1 MLENTF
7 GMCVQQELKQRF
19 KKKLNCSPPL
29 ISTED
34 DQICNQRFNA
44 TQNDTEELRSFFVNN
59 YIDFRPSS
67 CKRACTQTTYEVQ
80 SREKLKEQ
88 KGHLVIK
95 LTFEPVVRVT
105 CSNFSL
111 TWSDVISKLGGSVDF
126 LFIR

>member
-1 MLENTF
+1 MVNSVLENTF

-19 KKKLNCSPPL
+19 KNNLNCSPPL

-34 DQICNQRFNA
+34 DQICNRRFNA
-44 TQNDTEELRSFFVNN
+44 TQNETEELRRFFVNN

-67 CKRACTQTTYEVQ
+67 CKRPCTQTTYEVQ
-80 SREKLKEQ
+80 SREKLKEE

-95 LTFEPVVRVT
+95 LTFEPEVRVT

-111 TWSDVISKLGGSVDF
+111 TWNDVISKLGGSVDF
-126 LFIR
+126 